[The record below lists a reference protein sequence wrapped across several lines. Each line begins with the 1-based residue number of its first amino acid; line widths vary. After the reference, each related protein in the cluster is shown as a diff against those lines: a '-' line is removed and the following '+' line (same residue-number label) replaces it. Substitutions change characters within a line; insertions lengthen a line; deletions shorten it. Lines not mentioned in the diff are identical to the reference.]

1 MVVLREVNGIQLN
14 EGNLM
19 ANGLFNVSTDDDCS
33 FWFDHETRDELMDC
47 DDEAFQERCEELIAE
62 SLVD

>member
-1 MVVLREVNGIQLN
+1 MEILREVDGIQLN

-19 ANGLFNVSTDDDCS
+19 ANGLFNVSTDKDVS
-33 FWFDHETRDELMDC
+33 FWFDAETRDELLEC
-47 DDEAFQERCEELIAE
+47 SDEEFKEKSEKLFEE